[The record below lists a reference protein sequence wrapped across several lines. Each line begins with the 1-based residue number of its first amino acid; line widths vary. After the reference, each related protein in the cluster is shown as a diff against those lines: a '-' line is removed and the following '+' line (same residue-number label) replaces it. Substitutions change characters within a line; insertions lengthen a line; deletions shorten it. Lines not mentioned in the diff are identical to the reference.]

1 MDAHLARKRLAG
13 DAPPQPAP
21 KRVELLAFRKASAY
35 YGSRKGYV
43 FKMGDEGL
51 GYYLDDKQL
60 AKERALE
67 GLEGPGIPQTAP
79 VAAADSDDERDAA
92 PAAPGRAAII
102 SAADL
107 PSPAA
112 KPAAAFDPYADLPPP
127 AAKAPP
133 KPKAAAAPAPAAAA
147 GDRGPVKVFAP
158 GLFKLEKV
166 HCLHVVR
173 KHRDSR
179 NPTSWRNP
187 AKRVTRSVDDATD
200 ELRIARSKLLAAPS
214 YRREDL
220 FKELAKAQSDCG
232 SAKKGGDLGFFRR
245 GKMSPPFEVA
255 AFNLDVGE
263 LSKTVASSSGVHL
276 IYRVA

>member
-1 MDAHLARKRLAG
+1 MDAHLARKRPAG

-21 KRVELLAFRKASAY
+21 KRVELLAFSKASAY

-67 GLEGPGIPQTAP
+67 GLEGPGIPMTAP
-79 VAAADSDDERDAA
+79 S
-92 PAAPGRAAII
+92 RAAII

-133 KPKAAAAPAPAAAA
+133 KPKAASAPAPAAA

-187 AKRVTRSVDDATD
+187 AKRVTRSIDDATD

>member
-1 MDAHLARKRLAG
+1 
-13 DAPPQPAP
+13 
-21 KRVELLAFRKASAY
+21 
-35 YGSRKGYV
+35 
-43 FKMGDEGL
+43 MGDEGL

-92 PAAPGRAAII
+92 PAAPSRAAII
-102 SAADL
+102 AAADL
-107 PSPAA
+107 PSPRRGPRRPSTLRG
-112 KPAAAFDPYADLPPP
+112 PAAARG
-127 AAKAPP
+127 KAPP
-133 KPKAAAAPAPAAAA
+133 KPKAARRAAAA
-147 GDRGPVKVFAP
+147 ATRARQ
-158 GLFKLEKV
+158 GL
-166 HCLHVVR
+166 
-173 KHRDSR
+173 
-179 NPTSWRNP
+179 
-187 AKRVTRSVDDATD
+187 
-200 ELRIARSKLLAAPS
+200 ARASSSSK
-214 YRREDL
+214 DL

-263 LSKTVASSSGVHL
+263 LAKTVASSSGVHL

>member
-1 MDAHLARKRLAG
+1 
-13 DAPPQPAP
+13 
-21 KRVELLAFRKASAY
+21 
-35 YGSRKGYV
+35 
-43 FKMGDEGL
+43 MGDEGL

-92 PAAPGRAAII
+92 PAAPSRAAII

-133 KPKAAAAPAPAAAA
+133 KPKAASAPAPAAA

-187 AKRVTRSVDDATD
+187 AKRVTRSIDDATD

-232 SAKKGGDLGFFRR
+232 SAKKGGDAKKGEKK
-245 GKMSPPFEVA
+245 GKKTPLTKPGQAKKKKATPPTKKKKKA
-255 AFNLDVGE
+255 TPLTKPAGG
-263 LSKTVASSSGVHL
+263 S
-276 IYRVA
+276 